1 MIPYDPKSWTQPF
14 VDAPRMALFRRIA
27 LSVAAAGAWAWLV
40 AWLSVGGQRLAV
52 PLGPSILTVLGTILG
67 LLLTFRT
74 NTAYDRWWEGRRLW
88 GQLINATR
96 ALAHHLDG
104 LLAAHPPAGGAA
116 EIGGDDAPASRR
128 ERYAALLGEF
138 ASALVAHLRRP
149 RRAPGAAPGASGT
162 EGRAPNAIVREL
174 VRGVHADVAAGVLP
188 REATVALSPLL
199 SALDDVT
206 GGCERIRNTPTP
218 ASYGA
223 YLKFFVLLYTIAL
236 PFGLVRDFGYGAVPA
251 TMLVLFATVGVE
263 LLAEE
268 VESPFGTDPNDL
280 PIDELAARAAADARE
295 LLASR

>member
-14 VDAPRMALFRRIA
+14 VDAPRTAVFRRIA

-104 LLAAHPPAGGAA
+104 LLAAHLAAGGAA
-116 EIGGDDAPASRR
+116 EPGDDAPASRR

-138 ASALVAHLRRP
+138 AAGLAAHLRRP
-149 RRAPGAAPGASGT
+149 RRAPGAAPGVAGP
-162 EGRAPNAIVREL
+162 EGRAPNAVVREL
-174 VRGVHADVAAGVLP
+174 ARRVHADVAAGVLP
-188 REATVALSPLL
+188 REATLVLAPLL
-199 SALDDVT
+199 GTLDDVT
-206 GGCERIRNTPTP
+206 GGCERIRNTPIP

-223 YLKFFVLLYTIAL
+223 YLKFFVLLYTLAL

-251 TMLVLFATVGVE
+251 TMLVLFATAGVE

-268 VESPFGTDPNDL
+268 IENPFGADRNDL
-280 PIDELAARAAADARE
+280 PIDELAARAATDARE
-295 LLASR
+295 LLGGR

>member
-1 MIPYDPKSWTQPF
+1 MIIYDPKNWLRPF
-14 VDAPRMALFRRIA
+14 VDAPRSAAFRWLA
-27 LSVAAAGAWAWLV
+27 LSVVVAGAWAWLV
-40 AWLSVGGQRLAV
+40 AWLSLDVLRL
-52 PLGPSILTVLGTILG
+52 PTPFGSSILTVLGTILG
-67 LLLTFRT
+67 LLLVFRT

-88 GQLINATR
+88 GQLLNTTR
-96 ALAHHLDG
+96 AFSHHLDG
-104 LLAAHPPAGGAA
+104 LLAAHAPTDGDTGHR
-116 EIGGDDAPASRR
+116 DDALRARR

-206 GGCERIRNTPTP
+206 GGCERIRNTPIP